1 MVDSDS
7 GSRASPAAKRLA
19 DKKRKTA
26 NSAGSS
32 SASGA
37 ASAPSTPAAGQRG
50 VQFRTV
56 PLDGEEE
63 VVATPPKGKKFA
75 KLATLMGTKPNS
87 GAKKEVVKI
96 GAAIETAEVR
106 ARVRVMHAPS

>member
-1 MVDSDS
+1 MESDS
-7 GSRASPAAKRLA
+7 GSRASAAL
-19 DKKRKTA
+19 KKRKA
-26 NSAGSS
+26 KDAKSAGSS
-32 SASGA
+32 PASGA
-37 ASAPSTPAAGQRG
+37 ASAPSTPAAGQR

-56 PLDGEEE
+56 PVNEEEE

-106 ARVRVMHAPS
+106 ARVRVIHAPS

>member
-1 MVDSDS
+1 MDSDS
-7 GSRASPAAKRLA
+7 GSRASAAAKRLA

-37 ASAPSTPAAGQRG
+37 ASAPSTPAAGQR

-63 VVATPPKGKKFA
+63 VVATPPKGKKSA
-75 KLATLMGTKPNS
+75 KLATLMGTKPKS